1 MKLLFDQ
8 TISRKVFQKKWKI
21 SFKHTSLTENF
32 LPAQF
37 TWIYRFFD
45 SRYCSKCCLFE
56 LPQALFQLVLYF
68 SNDTASGS
76 LILLSVAISVLSLV
90 LQVLQLRSLA
100 QKESFNS
107 VFDLIQ
113 ALARGTYIAGVN
125 QIRNNSSSILNVT
138 GKMHRSYS
146 QYTSLSKIRDR
157 RIAKCFFVVW

>member
-1 MKLLFDQ
+1 MKSFVQTYFTDRGLF
-8 TISRKVFQKKWKI
+8 TSSVYLEIS
-21 SFKHTSLTENF
+21 L
-32 LPAQF
+32 
-37 TWIYRFFD
+37 FD
-45 SRYCSKCCLFE
+45 SRHCSKCCLFE

-125 QIRNNSSSILNVT
+125 QIRNSSSSILNVT
-138 GKMHRSYS
+138 RKIHR
-146 QYTSLSKIRDR
+146 
-157 RIAKCFFVVW
+157 

>member
-1 MKLLFDQ
+1 MKQLLLFDHANDLKRSFSKEMKSFVQ
-8 TISRKVFQKKWKI
+8 AYFTDRKLFTSSAYLEIS
-21 SFKHTSLTENF
+21 L
-32 LPAQF
+32 
-37 TWIYRFFD
+37 FD

-125 QIRNNSSSILNVT
+125 QIRNSSSSILNVT
-138 GKMHRSYS
+138 GKMHR
-146 QYTSLSKIRDR
+146 
-157 RIAKCFFVVW
+157 